1 MFLDISSYS
10 DASPRCGVNKSNC
23 LFVMEDYETIL
34 PYDAMSSRIDAYDPK
49 VFEYIGKGVVCCV
62 NGTPQNFSLD
72 NPEHVSYFFR
82 RK

>member
-1 MFLDISSYS
+1 MYSDISSWHEIS
-10 DASPRCGVNKSNC
+10 HRHPRKNDC

-34 PYDAMSSRIDAYDPK
+34 PYDAAAKHIDAYDPNI
-49 VFEYIGKGVVCCV
+49 FECIGKGVVCCV

-72 NPEHVSYFFR
+72 NPEHINYFFR